1 MEFCP
6 LLAKYMQDFT
16 SPYLKRGINT
26 TVQEVNRVFLFTDR
40 LWLSMSFARWLRC
53 FIFGFER
60 CLVDFFFS
68 CFRHRGAVSQQR
80 SVAERSGKEFASIH
94 RIRRRKKKSTRA
106 ATRPV
111 RNSGTRRHGSGSLIP
126 APHFPAGARFY
137 FSFDFFGVLFF
148 IFFSRPSSSSP
159 SPSPLIS
166 ILFFPLTKRFIHQA
180 VERRF
185 ASFDA
190 YLCDLIDS
198 LSFIVSAG
206 FPRSRQTSGV
216 VLFSFFFARARDFLL
231 PPQVLFPTRITDDE
245 TLLFGAH
252 FFCSSKKTW
261 KIFLARIYGDRWALS
276 RSLSESNFLANE
288 RPLFYQL
295 FTVFDRI
302 GLLISTSR
310 LRVELCAF
318 CDVYYRPW
326 NTTER
331 RNSFPRQIFR

>member
-1 MEFCP
+1 MIVDELRSLTAVF
-6 LLAKYMQDFT
+6 YFWF
-16 SPYLKRGINT
+16 R
-26 TVQEVNRVFLFTDR
+26 TV
-40 LWLSMSFARWLRC
+40 S
-53 FIFGFER
+53 GG
-60 CLVDFFFS
+60 FFFLLFSAPRRSLSATVS
-68 CFRHRGAVSQQR
+68 CRAVR
-80 SVAERSGKEFASIH
+80 ERICINSPNPSE
-94 RIRRRKKKSTRA
+94 KKKSTRA

-252 FFCSSKKTW
+252 FFCSSKKT
-261 KIFLARIYGDRWALS
+261 
-276 RSLSESNFLANE
+276 
-288 RPLFYQL
+288 
-295 FTVFDRI
+295 
-302 GLLISTSR
+302 
-310 LRVELCAF
+310 
-318 CDVYYRPW
+318 
-326 NTTER
+326 
-331 RNSFPRQIFR
+331 

>member
-1 MEFCP
+1 MV
-6 LLAKYMQDFT
+6 
-16 SPYLKRGINT
+16 SNGVWWI
-26 TVQEVNRVFLFTDR
+26 
-40 LWLSMSFARWLRC
+40 
-53 FIFGFER
+53 
-60 CLVDFFFS
+60 FFS
-68 CFRHRGAVSQQR
+68 LVFGTAAQSLSNGQLPSGQGKNLHQFTESVGEKKIHPCGHPAGSEFRDAAPR
-80 SVAERSGKEFASIH
+80 ERLI
-94 RIRRRKKKSTRA
+94 
-106 ATRPV
+106 
-111 RNSGTRRHGSGSLIP
+111 NSG
-126 APHFPAGARFY
+126 AAGARFY

-252 FFCSSKKTW
+252 FFCSSKKT
-261 KIFLARIYGDRWALS
+261 
-276 RSLSESNFLANE
+276 
-288 RPLFYQL
+288 
-295 FTVFDRI
+295 
-302 GLLISTSR
+302 
-310 LRVELCAF
+310 
-318 CDVYYRPW
+318 
-326 NTTER
+326 
-331 RNSFPRQIFR
+331 